1 VFSPIQTLLKVTIG
15 ELQVVTQMN
24 NGVQRR
30 GDSELEVHE
39 GFKVGDLGNKIC
51 PIGDL
56 MDGFFWHLLIS
67 SN

>member
-1 VFSPIQTLLKVTIG
+1 
-15 ELQVVTQMN
+15 MN